1 MKVFTGRKIL
11 TLLIS
16 LAILISVPVLFD
28 WNAFFMV
35 KRPWATKELTFGIVY
50 LMAAIVFIVT
60 IVGMIK
66 TYKLKKFLK
75 IRDNE

>member
-1 MKVFTGRKIL
+1 
-11 TLLIS
+11 
-16 LAILISVPVLFD
+16 VLFD

-60 IVGMIK
+60 IVEMIK
-66 TYKLKKFLK
+66 TYKMKKILK